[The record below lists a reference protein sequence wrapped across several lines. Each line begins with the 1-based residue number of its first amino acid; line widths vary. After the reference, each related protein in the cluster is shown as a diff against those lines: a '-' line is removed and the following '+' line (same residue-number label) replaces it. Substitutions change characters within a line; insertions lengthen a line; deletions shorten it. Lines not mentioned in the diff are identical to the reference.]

1 MPFTKDASTVNG
13 KGKRIPNTFVPV
25 YDREGDKCLLW
36 LALKIKLLPRAN
48 WIRRFYS
55 RCLQSEYVKNK
66 NALNIP
72 VAPGHVCDI
81 GQVFAFACTEN

>member
-1 MPFTKDASTVNG
+1 MPLIEDVSTANG
-13 KGKRIPNTFVPV
+13 KGELIPNTFDPV
-25 YDREGDKCLLW
+25 YVREGNECLLW

-48 WIRRFYS
+48 LIRRFYS
-55 RCLQSEYVKNK
+55 GCLQSEDAKNK

-72 VAPGHVCDI
+72 VVPGHVCDI